1 MRCTARRLRR
11 CAARLLLPAA
21 AWVAAG
27 CAAPQFTYVTD
38 ASANTYFKVPYHWQK
53 IDDSSL
59 AAQLRSSG
67 FTAGAAVWDK
77 GYDAGG
83 IPSASHALSA
93 TATKPFALA
102 LVAPLSQVA
111 SNAMSYNLLR
121 DFILPVTSTSRQ
133 AAAQRGFP
141 LTGFQLLSDSVIA
154 PGQGVH
160 GVREIFDYTYPGGQ
174 TDTFDQVALTNSDD
188 TMVYLLLVH
197 CLSSCYSHNLSEIDT
212 VMSSFTVR
220 SP

>member
-1 MRCTARRLRR
+1 M
-11 CAARLLLPAA
+11 
-21 AWVAAG
+21 AG

-38 ASANTYFKVPYHWQK
+38 ASASTYFKVPYHWQK

-59 AAQLRSSG
+59 AAQLRSSA
-67 FTAGAAVWDK
+67 FTAGTGVWDA

-83 IPSASHALSA
+83 APSASHALSA

-102 LVAPLSQVA
+102 LVAPLSAVA
-111 SNAMSYNLLR
+111 RNAMSYNLLR
-121 DFILPVTSTSRQ
+121 DFILPVTSTSRK
-133 AAAQRGFP
+133 AAAQSGFP
-141 LTGFQLLSDSVIA
+141 LTGFQLLSDSVVA

-188 TMVYLLLVH
+188 TIVYLLLVH
-197 CLSSCYSHNLSEIDT
+197 CLSSCYSQNLSEIDT